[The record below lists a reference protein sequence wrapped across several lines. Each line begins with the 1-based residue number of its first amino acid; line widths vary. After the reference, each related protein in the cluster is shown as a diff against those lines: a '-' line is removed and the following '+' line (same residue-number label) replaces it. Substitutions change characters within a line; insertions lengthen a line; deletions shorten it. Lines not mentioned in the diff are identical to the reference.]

1 MKRTLLFLASA
12 MFVGVSSFAQNT
24 YPWVSPGN
32 IGIGTQ
38 TPSNTLNVDPQGA
51 GGITIGNS
59 SVFTGGYTSL
69 QFNIS
74 AALGGYSTI
83 QSIKS
88 TGSTSGVLALNANG
102 GNVGIG
108 TTTPTGRFTVVSPSS
123 STLLGLPTIADFIS
137 SGNIDRARITIANN
151 FNYPSK
157 NASSAIV
164 FAGYNLAGTGLEP
177 KWEMGTDYSLNGGRN
192 LYFYNTAT
200 LNAPL
205 FLSANGSVGIAATSP
220 VSMFQVEDG
229 FEKTSIGPA
238 SGSLVGTGYLGFNAA
253 RSGSSWTVNADPS
266 HNGGG
271 VIYGDIF
278 GNINFVPI
286 ADIGYTT
293 QTLTDATVKSKI
305 AFQIAASGLVR
316 AKQIKVETANWPDF
330 VFSKTYKLQSL
341 NSLELY
347 IDKNHHLPDMPSAKS
362 IETSGLDLGEMNRL
376 LLKKVEELTLYVI
389 ANERKDNE
397 KDKVLAS
404 LQQQLNELKNA
415 KRKFLKENYKKNN
428 LKFKKSQK

>member
-1 MKRTLLFLASA
+1 MKRTLLFVASA
-12 MFVGVSSFAQNT
+12 MLCGLNSFAQNT
-24 YPWVSPGN
+24 YPWINNGN
-32 IGIGTQ
+32 IGIGTT
-38 TPSNTLNVDPQGA
+38 TPSNTLNVDPHGE
-51 GGITIGNS
+51 GGINIGNS

-69 QFNIS
+69 QINIS
-74 AALGGYSTI
+74 AAQAGYSTI

-108 TTTPTGRFTVVSPSS
+108 TTTPTGRFSVVSSGS

-177 KWEMGTDYSLNGGRN
+177 KWEVGTDYSLNGGRN

-205 FLSANGSVGIAATSP
+205 FLSANGSVGIAATAP

-253 RSGSSWTVNADPS
+253 RSGSTWTVNADPS

-278 GNINFVPI
+278 GNINFAPI
-286 ADIGYTT
+286 ADVGYTT

-305 AFQIAASGLVR
+305 AFQISASGLVR

-330 VFSKTYKLQSL
+330 VFNKSYKLQSL
-341 NSLELY
+341 NSLALY
-347 IDKNHHLPDMPSAKS
+347 IDKNHHLPELPAAKA
-362 IETSGLDLGEMNRL
+362 IEAEGLDLGEMNKL
-376 LLKKVEELTLYVI
+376 LLKKVEELTLYLI
-389 ANERKDNE
+389 E
-397 KDKVLAS
+397 KDKEVK
-404 LQQQLNELKNA
+404 ELKQRQQKLEKQFNRFH
-415 KRKFLKENYKKNN
+415 KR
-428 LKFKKSQK
+428 